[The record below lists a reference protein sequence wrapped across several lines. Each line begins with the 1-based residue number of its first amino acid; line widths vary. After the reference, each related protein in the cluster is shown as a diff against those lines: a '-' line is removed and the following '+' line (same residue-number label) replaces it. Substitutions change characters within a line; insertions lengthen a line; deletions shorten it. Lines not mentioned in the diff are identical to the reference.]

1 MSTQNQSRSAVPASI
16 GYLLSILTSSA
27 CLHAPP
33 EAADPQAESGMSA
46 WFGCWRLISVGEDDV
61 SDSAE
66 ASYRVCIEPSDS
78 PNSIEVSG
86 IVGEKIVA
94 TETVIAD
101 RSRRSTSQSECERW
115 QQSFLSADRRRI
127 YRRSE
132 TVCEPAGQSRTT
144 GASLIVSVGHWVDI
158 NVTQVGSER
167 ELVVRRYRRV
177 NVEDPSVPT
186 AEIHEYGALL
196 PGEIMS
202 MGQIAR
208 IASSTPLGED
218 DVIEALEILD
228 SAVVEAMLIESN
240 SRFLMDSDLL
250 LRLDDAG
257 VPDHIID
264 VMMALSYPNYFVIR
278 DGSVRSR
285 PTDNYDYNNYY
296 YYNYGWPWYYGHG
309 GYYYGHRGNHDHGND
324 RPKPPPGPK
333 GTAIKGRGYT
343 VVRPTNLPSGGVV
356 IPGAG
361 SGTGGGTGTISGVGS
376 GPSGGSRSSTS
387 SGGYSKGDSSST
399 RRAVPK

>member
-1 MSTQNQSRSAVPASI
+1 MSTQNQSRTVVPASI
-16 GYLLSILTSSA
+16 GYLLLILASSA

-46 WFGCWRLISVGEDDV
+46 WLGCWKLISVGDDDV
-61 SDSAE
+61 PDSEE
-66 ASYRVCIEPSDS
+66 ASYRVCMEPRDS
-78 PNSIEVSG
+78 PNSFQVSG
-86 IVGEKIVA
+86 IVGDKIVA
-94 TETVIAD
+94 TEKVIAD
-101 RSRRSTSQSECERW
+101 GSRRSTSQSECERW
-115 QQSFLSADRRRI
+115 QQSFLSADQRRI
-127 YRRSE
+127 YRQSE
-132 TVCEPAGQSRTT
+132 TICEPAGQSRTT
-144 GASLIVSVGHWVDI
+144 GASLILSGGHWVDI

-186 AEIHEYGALL
+186 AEIREYGALL
-196 PGEIMS
+196 PGETMS

-240 SRFLMDSDLL
+240 ARFRMDSDLL

-257 VPDHIID
+257 VPGHIID

-278 DGSVRSR
+278 DGSIGTR
-285 PTDNYDYNNYY
+285 PTNNYDYNDYY
-296 YYNYGWPWYYGHG
+296 SYGWPWYYGHG
-309 GYYYGHRGNHDHGND
+309 RYGYYGHRGNHDHGND

-333 GTAIKGRGYT
+333 GTAIKGSGYA
-343 VVRPTNLPSGGVV
+343 VVRPTDLPSGGVLL
-356 IPGAG
+356 PGGGAG
-361 SGTGGGTGTISGVGS
+361 GGGGTGTISGVGS
-376 GPSGGSRSSTS
+376 GPSGGSGGSGD
-387 SGGYSKGDSSST
+387 SGGYDKGSASST

>member
-1 MSTQNQSRSAVPASI
+1 MSTQIQSRTAVPASI
-16 GYLLSILTSSA
+16 GYLLSILASSA

-46 WFGCWRLISVGEDDV
+46 WLGCWRLISVGEDDV
-61 SDSAE
+61 PDSAE
-66 ASYRVCIEPSDS
+66 ASYRVCMEPSDS
-78 PNSIEVSG
+78 PNSFEVSG
-86 IVGEKIVA
+86 IVGDKIVA
-94 TETVIAD
+94 TEKVIAD
-101 RSRRSTSQSECERW
+101 GSRRSTSQSECERW
-115 QQSFLSADRRRI
+115 QQSFLSADQRRI

-132 TVCEPAGQSRTT
+132 TICEPAGQSRTT
-144 GASLIVSVGHWVDI
+144 GASLILSGGNWVDI

-186 AEIHEYGALL
+186 AEIHEYGALV

-240 SRFLMDSDLL
+240 PRFRMDSDLL

-257 VPDHIID
+257 VPGHIID

-278 DGSVRSR
+278 GGSIRSR
-285 PTDNYDYNNYY
+285 PTDNYDYNY
-296 YYNYGWPWYYGHG
+296 YYNYGWPWYYGYG
-309 GYYYGHRGNHDHGND
+309 RYYYYGHRGNHDHGHD

-343 VVRPTNLPSGGVV
+343 VVRPTNLPSGGVAL
-356 IPGAG
+356 PGG
-361 SGTGGGTGTISGVGS
+361 GGGGGGGTGTISGVGS
-376 GPSGGSRSSTS
+376 GPSDGSGSTTS
-387 SGGYSKGDSSST
+387 SGGYGRGSSSST